1 MGADVGEND
10 VVARITPDVTYYLAA
25 DITGIDYSG
34 LNEGK
39 KVLVKASGREF
50 SIDATVQ
57 EVLKYGDKMYL
68 LLKSSA
74 GIAGTISRR
83 VVQSDIV
90 VDYCEGIKVPKRAL
104 TEWDTARL
112 TARITIVRSN
122 YVSYVYVNVLA
133 EDSEYAIISN
143 SNGFGSE
150 DENEITNIRIN
161 DLYVVNYEKLRK
173 GRS

>member
-1 MGADVGEND
+1 M
-10 VVARITPDVTYYLAA
+10 
-25 DITGIDYSG
+25 
-34 LNEGK
+34 
-39 KVLVKASGREF
+39 
-50 SIDATVQ
+50 
-57 EVLKYGDKMYL
+57 
-68 LLKSSA
+68 
-74 GIAGTISRR
+74 
-83 VVQSDIV
+83 
-90 VDYCEGIKVPKRAL
+90 

-161 DLYVVNYEKLRK
+161 DLYVVNYEKVTE
-173 GRS
+173 GQIIGG